1 MYANTKTVVE
11 KEFGEKS
18 GLKPPVSRTPTTSDD
33 CLTKKV
39 SAGLAPSPNPPTPAS
54 DSSAPPPPPA
64 AAQQPPSP
72 PYARALHSPKV
83 LTECP
88 IAVVLIFQTWKNIM
102 PAAMLDFYPLVME
115 SIRIQPEPQRKAH
128 EDAKE
133 KGEVFVGVA
142 AGIHNRE
149 MYTELIKAQVKVSH
163 EV

>member
-18 GLKPPVSRTPTTSDD
+18 GLRPPVSWISRAIVMMLTSQ
-33 CLTKKV
+33 V

-54 DSSAPPPPPA
+54 DSSAPPPTAQAIQQA
-64 AAQQPPSP
+64 ANV

-133 KGEVFVGVA
+133 RGEVFVGVA
-142 AGIHNRE
+142 NGIHNRE
-149 MYTELIKAQVKVSH
+149 MYTELIKAQVKVGL
-163 EV
+163 